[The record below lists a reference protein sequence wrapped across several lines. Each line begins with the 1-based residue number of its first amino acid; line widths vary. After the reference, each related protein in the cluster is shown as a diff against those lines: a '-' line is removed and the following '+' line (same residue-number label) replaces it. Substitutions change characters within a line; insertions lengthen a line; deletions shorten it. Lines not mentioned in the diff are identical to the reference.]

1 MKTSSI
7 YLSAMPLVGFA
18 MVVALAAIAH
28 GENSDE
34 VQSPIVGTWVLTSHW
49 EKEDSKGKQIVTV
62 NADLSGTVRDVREG
76 WETELRSVELN
87 GDTLSF
93 SFFSYECPSGSLCD

>member
-7 YLSAMPLVGFA
+7 YLSAMAFVGLA
-18 MVVALAAIAH
+18 MVTSFAAIA
-28 GENSDE
+28 
-34 VQSPIVGTWVLTSHW
+34 QSPIVGTWVLTSHW

-62 NADLSGTVRDVREG
+62 NADLTGTVRDVREG

-87 GDTLSF
+87 GDAFSF